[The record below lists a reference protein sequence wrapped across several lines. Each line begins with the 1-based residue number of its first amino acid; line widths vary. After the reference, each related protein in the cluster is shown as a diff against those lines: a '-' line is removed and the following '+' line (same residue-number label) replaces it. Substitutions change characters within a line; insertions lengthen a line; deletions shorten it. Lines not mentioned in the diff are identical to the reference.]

1 MLSEGEGG
9 CDCVFLLAGPAI
21 QVNGLEG
28 RLFATLP
35 LEGAL
40 EEQTARQLAI
50 LSGQTTKIAYSLERA
65 LG

>member
-1 MLSEGEGG
+1 M
-9 CDCVFLLAGPAI
+9 FLLAGPAI

-28 RLFATLP
+28 WLFATLP